1 MRAKEFDHAV
11 LAKDGLHF
19 LNVDGRGLVDLHGLF
34 AQCRSKPQRKGAV
47 HDKNSKQSS
56 DDKRKPGMLDE
67 PHDQIQ
73 KRRKE
78 QKVIGRRKRRPK
90 ESVLGAN
97 DSPQVAPLFRIIPK
111 ADFHSLYKND
121 SRGKLDARHYK
132 RHKDNHKNIVRG
144 AALVQAADES
154 FDKAHRKKR
163 ERSKA
168 VNRKPR
174 PCQKAGVHPAPL
186 RILDA
191 LKKFS
196 VKKLDEPAQHRAGK
210 KQKSGDDKYFVRS
223 QRVVHS

>member
-1 MRAKEFDHAV
+1 
-11 LAKDGLHF
+11 
-19 LNVDGRGLVDLHGLF
+19 
-34 AQCRSKPQRKGAV
+34 
-47 HDKNSKQSS
+47 
-56 DDKRKPGMLDE
+56 MLDE

-78 QKVIGRRKRRPK
+78 KKVIGRGKRRPK
-90 ESVLGAN
+90 ERVLGAN

-132 RHKDNHKNIVRG
+132 RHKDNHKNVVRG
-144 AALVQAADES
+144 SALVQAADES

-163 ERSKA
+163 KRSKA
-168 VNRKPR
+168 VNWKPR

-196 VKKLDEPAQHRAGK
+196 VKKFDAPAQHRAGK
-210 KQKSGDDKYFVRS
+210 KQKSGNDKYFIRS

>member
-47 HDKNSKQSS
+47 HDKDSKQGS

-78 QKVIGRRKRRPK
+78 QKVIGRRQRRPK
-90 ESVLGAN
+90 ERVLGTN

-132 RHKDNHKNIVRG
+132 RHKDNHKNVVRG

-154 FDKAHRKKR
+154 FYKAHSKKR
-163 ERSKA
+163 QGANA
-168 VNRKPR
+168 VNRKPGT
-174 PCQKAGVHPAPL
+174 CQKAGVHPAPL
-186 RILDA
+186 RVLDA

-196 VKKLDEPAQHRAGK
+196 VKKFDDPAQHGAGK
-210 KQKSGDDKYFVRS
+210 KQESGNDKYFIRS
-223 QRVVHS
+223 QRIVHS